1 MKRVPMFNLKANAIK
16 STAIV
21 MASIS
26 LMSVSAPVGAKG
38 LSSQSD
44 SVPVSEAIINGKT
57 YSVTKVTV
65 NASAHDVWRVLTNY
79 SNAEHVFPQMKK
91 CTVLQDMGTEKIV
104 KHTVAPS
111 GPVGTYTYTLKIK
124 EKAPHLMEWNRVS
137 GAFKDVK
144 GFWKL
149 ETLDSGRTTLVT
161 YACFVDGGFFVPG
174 ALIRRQNRI
183 DMPQVLKTLKHTV
196 ESKLQIAEKP

>member
-1 MKRVPMFNLKANAIK
+1 MFNLKATAFKPTVIK

-26 LMSVSAPVGAKG
+26 LMLVSAPVGAKA
-38 LSSQSD
+38 LSSHSD
-44 SVPVSEAIINGKT
+44 SVPVSESIINGKT

-65 NASAHDVWRVLTNY
+65 NASSHDVWRVLTNY
-79 SNAEHVFPQMKK
+79 ANAENVFPQMKK

-111 GPVGTYTYTLKIK
+111 GPAGTYTYTLKIK
-124 EKAPHLMEWNRVS
+124 EKAPHLLEWNRIS
-137 GAFKDVK
+137 GAFKEVK

-149 ETLDSGRTTLVT
+149 EGLDNGRTTLVT
-161 YACFVDGGFFVPG
+161 YACFVDGGFLMPG
-174 ALIRRQNRI
+174 GLIRRQNRI
-183 DMPQVLKTLKHTV
+183 DMPQVLRTLKHTV
-196 ESKLQIAEKP
+196 ESKVQIAEK